1 MEQVQ
6 FTFNKGLRGFAA
18 LVKNEGATLYAV
30 GGTVRNALIGLPSTD
45 TDICSSLRPDKI
57 IEICR
62 RNGLRVIPKG
72 LSFGTVE
79 IRWGSERFE
88 HTTFRSDHYSSGGV
102 HRPTSIEFSDTVEE
116 DAVRRDFSI
125 NAIYVDILSGEILD
139 PTGGIP
145 DLEKRIIR
153 TTSADPY
160 RVLADDGLRILRL
173 VRFAS
178 ELGFDIDG
186 ETFAAA
192 KALCSNLRGVSSERI
207 SGELNKILLS
217 DIRYGERSA
226 DTVFRGL
233 ELLDKVGAI
242 DVILPELARGRDIKQ
257 KPSHHRYD
265 VLYHSLHTA
274 SECCPKLIMRLSG
287 LLHDVG
293 KPVVH
298 EKTGTM
304 HDHNIVGEAI
314 SREILQRLHYDKR
327 TVDEVAFIVRNH
339 MYDLNNTAKD
349 STLRSRFVIWGKER
363 TLEMAEIREADVH
376 GSGIIRDR
384 VKAADRWR
392 KLLIDME
399 NEGVPFSEKE
409 LRCTGSNICQWLNI
423 SASPVVG
430 QIKRG
435 MLKHCARFPNDNT
448 PERLKLLAKDMLMKS
463 QLTAREE

>member
-207 SGELNKILLS
+207 SE
-217 DIRYGERSA
+217 
-226 DTVFRGL
+226 
-233 ELLDKVGAI
+233 
-242 DVILPELARGRDIKQ
+242 
-257 KPSHHRYD
+257 
-265 VLYHSLHTA
+265 
-274 SECCPKLIMRLSG
+274 
-287 LLHDVG
+287 
-293 KPVVH
+293 
-298 EKTGTM
+298 
-304 HDHNIVGEAI
+304 
-314 SREILQRLHYDKR
+314 
-327 TVDEVAFIVRNH
+327 
-339 MYDLNNTAKD
+339 DLN
-349 STLRSRFVIWGKER
+349 
-363 TLEMAEIREADVH
+363 
-376 GSGIIRDR
+376 
-384 VKAADRWR
+384 
-392 KLLIDME
+392 
-399 NEGVPFSEKE
+399 
-409 LRCTGSNICQWLNI
+409 
-423 SASPVVG
+423 
-430 QIKRG
+430 
-435 MLKHCARFPNDNT
+435 
-448 PERLKLLAKDMLMKS
+448 
-463 QLTAREE
+463 